1 MNNKEMT
8 YIDAL
13 ITGDTSGAIE
23 RSEKREQSN
32 IVRNQRLPIK
42 SNDCFVPREIRYV
55 GVTDDMEWEKRFE
68 IERKNNE
75 HWTREQY
82 KRMGIKVI
90 DKYDDL
96 FLNVILPASWEI
108 KATDHSMW
116 NEVIDNKGRKR
127 ITFFYK
133 GAFYDRD
140 AFSNFEK
147 RYTYS
152 EMPFDEY
159 KTDATYEEREEK
171 EWYGIVYDCKK
182 EIFRTNGIKNKDYF
196 DDSLKEECKNFLNN
210 NFSLWNDINSYWN

>member
-8 YIDAL
+8 FIDAL
-13 ITGDTSGAIE
+13 ITGDASGAIE
-23 RSEKREQSN
+23 RSEKREQSEV
-32 IVRNQRLPIK
+32 VRNQRLPIK
-42 SNDCFVPREIRYV
+42 SNDCCIPREIRYI
-55 GVTDDMEWEKRFE
+55 GATDDMEWKERFE

-75 HWTREQY
+75 HWTKEQY

-96 FLNVILPASWEI
+96 FLNVILPAYWEI

-116 NEVIDNKGRKR
+116 NEVIDDKGRKR

-133 GAFYDRD
+133 GAFYDRE

-159 KTDATYEEREEK
+159 KTNATYEERQEK
-171 EWYGIVYDCKK
+171 EWYGIVYDCGK
-182 EIFRTNGIKNKDYF
+182 EIFRTDGIKNKDYF
-196 DDSLKEECKNFLNN
+196 DDSLKQECKNFLNEK
-210 NFSLWNDINSYWN
+210 FPLWQDINSY